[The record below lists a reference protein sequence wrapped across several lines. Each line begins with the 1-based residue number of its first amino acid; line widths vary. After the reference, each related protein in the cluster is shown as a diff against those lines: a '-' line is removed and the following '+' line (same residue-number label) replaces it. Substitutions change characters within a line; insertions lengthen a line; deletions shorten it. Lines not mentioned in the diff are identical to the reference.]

1 MVNFKGLC
9 CLLKFLIEVFID
21 FINYGIHF
29 LIKSLELGNK
39 SKSRRFEGWG
49 RISVWNFN
57 FETEN

>member
-49 RISVWNFN
+49 RISV
-57 FETEN
+57 